1 MSKEQD
7 RLRAK
12 KYRDAKRDADP
23 EIVTVGTV
31 THPET
36 SRTSVTPSA
45 ADYARDY
52 PGMTPEAIA
61 QEEAHWRKV
70 NESGVL
76 TDEDM
81 AKLLKWGVRTGQI
94 RMTSPEMAK
103 MVIGPDDEAID
114 KVMALVNGKYGA
126 GSLVRLGVGEG
137 MTGQA
142 FNYSHD
148 WYGKR

>member
-1 MSKEQD
+1 MQTPEQKEQT
-7 RLRAK
+7 RLRSN

-31 THPET
+31 TQPKS
-36 SRTSVTPSA
+36 SRTSVTLSA

-70 NESGVL
+70 NNSGEL
-76 TDEDM
+76 TDDEM

-94 RMTSPEMAK
+94 RMVSPEMAK

-114 KVMALVNGKYGA
+114 AVMALVN
-126 GSLVRLGVGEG
+126 
-137 MTGQA
+137 
-142 FNYSHD
+142 
-148 WYGKR
+148 